1 MADERT
7 PLVPTNVEEERI
19 SANNHAVRI
28 STNVEGRMSTND
40 EGRIMKLIL
49 SVVFSSVCI
58 LDGTLYSNGLLK
70 NGLKADQGMNPTS
83 LEYVGAIQV
92 GLCCITSFFAAKV
105 ERWLGPRVAVGGGA
119 TLSALGWFLAS
130 ELGSGFGSLALFQGV
145 FTGVGYGLMFVPA
158 LSTAADVKPSALGW
172 VVSGSAWGQVVIC
185 PLVKVLL
192 AEVGWRKTYRVLTGI
207 CGLCALA
214 AFKVLPKTKM
224 TSTAARSEEAVRIPK
239 VFENLLGCSFQTKQH
254 LVAFILSALADCL
267 AVLAIYMPYS
277 FIPETLPDFDATL
290 LLVLIGAG
298 SGLGRMASGHL
309 CNKGM
314 APKLLTPISTGVATA
329 TLFLYSA
336 YLSASPLYTQAFIW
350 LLFGFSTGSWIAA
363 ISPLLIELVGCPQVR
378 SLSRIEHSP
387 PLSLQQP
394 ITGIH
399 YDDFIDVTLA
409 CEVVEND

>member
-7 PLVPTNVEEERI
+7 PLVPTNVQEERI
-19 SANNHAVRI
+19 STNNDAVRI
-28 STNVEGRMSTND
+28 STNLQGRISTNG

-49 SVVFSSVCI
+49 FVVFSSACT

-70 NGLKADQGMNPTS
+70 NGLKADKGVNPTS
-83 LEYVGAIQV
+83 LEYVGAVQV

-105 ERWLGPRVAVGGGA
+105 ERWLGPRLAVGGGA
-119 TLSALGWFLAS
+119 ALSALGWFLAS
-130 ELGSGFGSLALFQGV
+130 QLGSGFGSLALFQAV
-145 FTGVGYGLMFVPA
+145 FTGVGYGLIFVPA
-158 LSTAADVKPSALGW
+158 ISTAADVKPSALGW
-172 VVSGSAWGQVVIC
+172 VNSGSAWGQVVIC

-192 AEVGWRKTYRVLTGI
+192 AEVGWRKTYLVLTGI

-224 TSTAARSEEAVRIPK
+224 TRPEEAVRIPK

-350 LLFGFSTGSWIAA
+350 FFFGFGTGAWIAA
-363 ISPLLIELVGCPQVR
+363 TSPLLIELVGCAQVR
-378 SLSRIEHSP
+378 SLSRIELSP
-387 PLSLQQP
+387 PPSL
-394 ITGIH
+394 
-399 YDDFIDVTLA
+399 
-409 CEVVEND
+409 